1 MEIPDNLLYT
11 SEHEWILINGDT
23 AIVGITDFAQGELG
37 DVIFVELPVVGELV
51 NEKDTVGT
59 IEAVKTVADI
69 FSPLKGTISE
79 VNVELEEM
87 PEHINNS
94 PYNNGWILKINN
106 FDKSKN
112 LLTAEEYKNIIE

>member
-11 SEHEWILINGDT
+11 SDHEWILINGDT

-69 FSPLKGTISE
+69 YSPLKGTISE
-79 VNVELEEM
+79 VNTELEEM
-87 PEHINNS
+87 PENINNS

-112 LLTAEEYKNIIE
+112 LLTAEEYKKII

>member
-11 SEHEWILINGDT
+11 SDHEWILINGDT
-23 AIVGITDFAQGELG
+23 AIVGITDFAQSELG
-37 DVIFVELPVVGELV
+37 DVIFIELPLVGEMV

-79 VNVELEEM
+79 VNTELEEM
-87 PEHINNS
+87 PENINNS
-94 PYNNGWILKINN
+94 PYSNGWILKINN

-112 LLTAEEYKNIIE
+112 LLTAEEYKKII

>member
-37 DVIFVELPVVGELV
+37 DVIFVELPDVGELV

-79 VNVELEEM
+79 VNTELEEM
-87 PEHINNS
+87 PENINNS

-106 FDKSKN
+106 FENSKN
-112 LLTAEEYKNIIE
+112 LLTAEEYKKIL

>member
-1 MEIPDNLLYT
+1 MEVPDNLLYT
-11 SEHEWILINGDT
+11 SDHEWILINGDT

-79 VNVELEEM
+79 VNTELEEM
-87 PEHINNS
+87 PENINNS

-112 LLTAEEYKNIIE
+112 LLTAEEYKKII

>member
-11 SEHEWILINGDT
+11 SDHEWILINGDT

-79 VNVELEEM
+79 VNTELEEM
-87 PEHINNS
+87 PENINNS
-94 PYNNGWILKINN
+94 PYSNGWILKINN

-112 LLTAEEYKNIIE
+112 LLTAEEYKKII

>member
-11 SEHEWILINGDT
+11 SDHEWILINGDT
-23 AIVGITDFAQGELG
+23 AIVGITDFAQSELG
-37 DVIFVELPVVGELV
+37 DVIFIELPLVGELV

-79 VNVELEEM
+79 VNTELEEM
-87 PEHINNS
+87 PENINNS

-112 LLTAEEYKNIIE
+112 LLTAEEYKKII

>member
-11 SEHEWILINGDT
+11 SEHEWILIDGDT

-79 VNVELEEM
+79 VNTELEEM
-87 PEHINNS
+87 PENINNS

-112 LLTAEEYKNIIE
+112 LLTAEEYKKII

>member
-112 LLTAEEYKNIIE
+112 LLTAEEYKNII

>member
-11 SEHEWILINGDT
+11 SEHEWILIDGDT

-79 VNVELEEM
+79 VNTELEEM
-87 PEHINNS
+87 PENINNS

-106 FDKSKN
+106 FENSKN
-112 LLTAEEYKNIIE
+112 LLTAEEYKKII

>member
-11 SEHEWILINGDT
+11 SDHEWILINGDT

-112 LLTAEEYKNIIE
+112 LLTAEEYKNII

>member
-11 SEHEWILINGDT
+11 SDHEWILINGDT

-79 VNVELEEM
+79 VNTELEEM
-87 PEHINNS
+87 PENINNS

-112 LLTAEEYKNIIE
+112 LLTAEEYKKII